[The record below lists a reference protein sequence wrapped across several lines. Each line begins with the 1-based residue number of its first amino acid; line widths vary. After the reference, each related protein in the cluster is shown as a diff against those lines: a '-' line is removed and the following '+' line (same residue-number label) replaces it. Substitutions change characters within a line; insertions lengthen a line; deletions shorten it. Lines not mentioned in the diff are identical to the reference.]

1 MPDASGADATASLL
15 TALLGEID
23 AARTAA
29 ARDPFGNPVLSMAL
43 SISRRMDDATLDRAG
58 LAGLIRRI
66 AEAAFRDR
74 AARLAAYV
82 GEVVPETFATL
93 AERIARP
100 DPADS
105 PKPFAAFRAAV
116 ERPAYGV
123 VFTAHPTFSMPLATA
138 EAMAR
143 AAHDATVPAPTA
155 HRPVPVTL
163 DDEFAQA
170 VAAIGRARDAIDAL
184 SAALLDTAARTWPD
198 RWRTLLPAPLT
209 VASWVGTDTDGR
221 TDIGFCDMFFFR
233 LRMKALALSRLLA
246 RLLDGLPDGALA
258 GRVQAALA
266 AVEGQVASCP
276 RGTQP
281 EPSALA
287 AFARQLVAERA
298 VALTDAA
305 ELEPLF
311 EAAVHAAPDD
321 AARRALLVARGGLA
335 GHGLGLATTH
345 VRLNAT
351 QLANALRAATGIDI
365 AQSDRAARRGGLA
378 AVNAAL
384 DRVTPIAVDF
394 GALLAEQASATRL
407 VMTCVQLMKH
417 VDATPIR
424 FLIAE
429 TETGVTLLAALW
441 LARRFGIADRL
452 EISPL
457 FETADGLEHG
467 ARVLEEALR
476 SPHFRAYVRAQGRL
490 TLQFGYSDS
499 GRFVGP
505 LPASY
510 LIERL
515 RGRVVEALRRHG
527 FSDIELVLFNTHGE
541 SIGRGAHPAALADRL
556 EYLAPA
562 HSRRLLA
569 EHFSV
574 REESSFQGTD
584 GYLLF
589 GTPPLAQATIAR
601 IAAHAFAAPEA
612 REDAVYAEADWT
624 AEFFA
629 TVRAEMETL
638 LEDPGYAALLGAF
651 GPALLD
657 RSGSRPS
664 ARQKDGYA
672 MQAAIAHPREL
683 RAIPNN
689 AILQQLGYLANT
701 LQGLGRAASRYPE
714 TFGELAAGSPRFARA
729 LGMAAGARAVSD
741 LDVLRGYLATLD
753 PGSWL
758 DRAAR
763 TRRPGRREEL
773 MAVAA
778 ALDEMGLSASTRKL
792 FRRLQADALALA
804 AVWPAAPAPDRLV
817 LLHALRLA
825 AIHRI
830 WLLAAGIPDFSPR
843 HGVTRAALIQRVL
856 HLDVPWALDLLA
868 EIFPAA
874 PDPSASLDFAE
885 PPGPRA
891 DAGYAALHDGVF
903 APMRALFDLVREAS
917 AAVAHEVGFF
927 G

>member
-1 MPDASGADATASLL
+1 MPDASGADVTASLL
-15 TALLGEID
+15 NTLLAEIA
-23 AARTAA
+23 AARAAA
-29 ARDPFGNPVLSMAL
+29 ARDPFGNPVLSVALAL
-43 SISRRMDDATLDRAG
+43 SRRIDDGTLDRAG
-58 LAGLIRRI
+58 LAALIRRI
-66 AEAAFRDR
+66 AEAGFRDR
-74 AARLAAYV
+74 AARLATHV
-82 GEVVPETFATL
+82 GEAGPETFARL

-105 PKPFAAFRAAV
+105 PKPFAAFRAAA
-116 ERPAYGV
+116 ERPAYAV
-123 VFTAHPTFSMPLATA
+123 VFTAHPTFSMPAATA
-138 EAMAR
+138 AALAR
-143 AAHDATVPAPTA
+143 AAHDATVPAPAA

-184 SAALLDTAARTWPD
+184 AAALLDTAARTWPD
-198 RWRTLLPAPLT
+198 RWRGLVPAPVT

-221 TDIGFCDMFFFR
+221 TDIGFCDMLFFR
-233 LRMKALALSRLLA
+233 LSMKALALRRLRA
-246 RLLDGLPDGALA
+246 GLPDGALA
-258 GRVQAALA
+258 ARIEGALDAVEAQLA
-266 AVEGQVASCP
+266 ACP

-281 EPSALA
+281 DPAAVA
-287 AFARQLVAERA
+287 AFARLLVGERA
-298 VALTDAA
+298 VAMTGAA
-305 ELEPLF
+305 ELAPLF
-311 EAAVHAAPDD
+311 EAAIAAAPDD
-321 AARRALLVARGGLA
+321 AAARALLVARGGLA

-351 QLANALRAATGIDI
+351 QLANALRAATGIDVG
-365 AQSDRAARRGGLA
+365 QSDRAARRGGLA

-384 DRVTPIAVDF
+384 DRVAPIAVDF

-407 VMTCVQLMKH
+407 VMTCAQLLKH
-417 VDATPIR
+417 VDAAPIR

-441 LARRFGIADRL
+441 LARRFGIAERL

-476 SPHFRAYVRAQGRL
+476 SPHFRAYLRAQGRL

-527 FSDIELVLFNTHGE
+527 LSGIELVLFNTHGE
-541 SIGRGAHPAALADRL
+541 SIGRGAHPASLADRL
-556 EYLAPA
+556 DYLAPA
-562 HSRRLLA
+562 QSRRLLA
-569 EHFSV
+569 EGFTV

-589 GTPPLAQATIAR
+589 GTPRLAEATVAR
-601 IAAHAFAAPEA
+601 IAEHAFAAPDA
-612 REDAVYAEADWT
+612 RDDAVYAEADWT

-629 TVRAEMETL
+629 TVRAEMEGL
-638 LEDPGYAALLGAF
+638 VEDSGYAALLGAF

-664 ARQKDGYA
+664 ARQKDGFG
-672 MQAAIAHPREL
+672 MQAAIGHPREL

-701 LQGLGRAASRYPE
+701 LQGLGRAAGRYPE
-714 TFGELAAGSPRFARA
+714 TFAELAASSPRFARA

-763 TRRPGRREEL
+763 TQRPGRREEL

-778 ALDEMGLSASTRKL
+778 ALEEMGLSASTRKL
-792 FRRLQADALALA
+792 FRRLQADALALQ
-804 AVWPAAPAPDRLV
+804 AVWPARPAPDRLV

-830 WLLAAGIPDFSPR
+830 WLLAARIPDFSPR
-843 HGVTRAALIQRVL
+843 HGVTRATLMQRLL

-874 PDPSASLDFAE
+874 PDPAAALDFAE

-891 DAGYAALHDGVF
+891 DAGYAALHEGVF
-903 APMRALFDLVREAS
+903 APMRALFDQVREAS